1 KRKKNGKLTKNQ
13 KNGNKKVAKE
23 RIFVENS
30 ISGMKRYR
38 TLVNKIRFHT
48 IDLYDE
54 IIGVCAGLWN
64 FYLAN

>member
-38 TLVNKIRFHT
+38 TLVNKLDFIQL
-48 IDLYDE
+48 IYMMK
-54 IIGVCAGLWN
+54 
-64 FYLAN
+64 